1 MSRYRVET
9 VHGRHLLCGGVIP
22 DHMVKTG
29 QRWASADGS
38 NREVQVTS
46 ADTEWVGYTWSEGE
60 KSIHHEKLNFAF
72 QCRYCLVL
80 DEPVVPEELS

>member
-22 DHMVKTG
+22 GEMVKHG
-29 QRWASADGS
+29 QTWAPADSG
-38 NREVQVTS
+38 NYTVKVAGVRG
-46 ADTEWVGYTWSEGE
+46 EWVGYTWEEGG
-60 KSIHHEKLNFAF
+60 KHQYHEKLNFAF

-80 DEPVVPEELS
+80 DKPEVPEELR